1 MKINEFKKLEEKI
14 NGQNFNQGYKN
25 INVVML
31 LLSIFG
37 HFASIFLAYFALSK
51 VLGGVI
57 ENNPVAVFIASIV
70 MLSGLELLKRDIFDK
85 FSIQYLKVKAF
96 TKDVLPLFILSL
108 AIISTSF
115 YASIHG
121 AKEFSSKEAVIEQTQ
136 KETVNLFSDSLTKVY
151 NVKITDIETEIKV
164 NKDKLDAKDKEQT
177 ELEAIQPPTRSQK
190 SRIKDLKDEKT
201 TLRTDITKLE
211 TDEATVKTELATKI
225 KEHETTVGAET
236 EDKKKDNSSNSLAFI
251 LISTLIELVI
261 LAGVYFNEYYKFR
274 SYKEFR
280 NRLEKDPNYQKW
292 MLYDQILNII
302 YTEDTKMNQKLPANK
317 GIADMCK
324 VNDIIV
330 MPKDV
335 TDFLKVMNNLGIIK
349 TSGSSRYVNK
359 QRDLAFEILRK
370 QFNIQ

>member
-1 MKINEFKKLEEKI
+1 MRISEFKKLEEKI
-14 NGQNFNQGYKN
+14 NGQNFSQGYKN
-25 INVVML
+25 INLVML
-31 LLSIFG
+31 LLSVFG

-85 FSIQYLKVKAF
+85 FSTQYLKVKSF

-108 AIISTSF
+108 IIIATSF
-115 YASIHG
+115 YASING
-121 AKEFSSKEAVIEQTQ
+121 AKEFSSKEAVIEKKQ
-136 KETVNLFSDSLTKVY
+136 KETVNQFSDSLNKIY
-151 NVKITDIETEIKV
+151 NVKITEIESEIKV
-164 NKDKLDAKDKEQT
+164 NKDKIDTKDKEQT
-177 ELEAIQPPTRSQK
+177 DLESIQPPSRSQL
-190 SRIKDLKDEKT
+190 SRIKDLKDEKST
-201 TLRTDITKLE
+201 IRTDITKLE
-211 TDEATVKTELATKI
+211 NDESAVKTELANKI
-225 KEHETTVGAET
+225 KEHDKIVGNETQ
-236 EDKKKDNSSNSLAFI
+236 DKKKDNSSNSLAFV
-251 LISTLIELVI
+251 LISTLIELII

-317 GIADMCK
+317 GITDMCK
-324 VNDIIV
+324 VNNIIV

-335 TDFLKVMNNLGIIK
+335 TDFLKIMNGLGIIK
-349 TSGSSRYVNK
+349 TSGSVRYINK
-359 QRDLAFEILRK
+359 QRDLSFEILKK

>member
-14 NGQNFNQGYKN
+14 NGQNFNKGYKN

-31 LLSIFG
+31 LLSVFG

-57 ENNPVAVFIASIV
+57 ENNPVAVFIASLV

-85 FSIQYLKVKAF
+85 FSVQYLKVKAF
-96 TKDVLPLFILSL
+96 TKDVLPLFLLSVT
-108 AIISTSF
+108 IIGTSF
-115 YASIHG
+115 YASING

-136 KETVNLFSDSLTKVY
+136 KETVNKFSDSLTAVY
-151 NVKITDIETEIKV
+151 NIKIAEVETEIKT
-164 NKDKLDAKDKEQT
+164 NKEKLDIKDKEQT
-177 ELEAIQPPTRSQK
+177 DLEAIQPPTRSQRN
-190 SRIKDLKDEKT
+190 RIKDLKEERNI
-201 TLRTDITKLE
+201 LRTDIAKLE
-211 TDEATVKTELATKI
+211 GDVNNIKTELTTKI
-225 KEHETTVGAET
+225 KEHETEVGAET
-236 EDKKKDNSSNSLAFI
+236 EDKKKDNSSNSLAFV
-251 LISTLIELVI
+251 LISTLIELII

-280 NRLEKDPNYQKW
+280 DKLEKDPNYQKW
-292 MLYDQILNII
+292 MLYDQMLNIV

>member
-14 NGQNFNQGYKN
+14 NGQNFNKGYKN
-25 INVVML
+25 INIIMF

-37 HFASIFLAYFALSK
+37 HFTAIFLAYFALSK

-57 ENNPVAVFIASIV
+57 EDNPVVVFIASII
-70 MLSGLELLKRDIFDK
+70 MLGGLELLKRDIFDK
-85 FSIQYLKVKAF
+85 FSVQYLKVKSF
-96 TKDVLPLFILSL
+96 TKDVMPLFILSI

-121 AKEFSSKEAVIEQTQ
+121 AKEFSSKEDVIEQTQ
-136 KETVNLFSDSLTKVY
+136 KEDVNKFSDSLTTLY
-151 NVKITDIETEIKV
+151 NIKISEVETEIKLD
-164 NKDKLDAKDKEQT
+164 KDKIDSKDKEQT
-177 ELEAIQPPTRSQK
+177 DLEAIQPPTRSQRN
-190 SRIKDLKDEKT
+190 RIKDLKDEKVI
-201 TLRTDITKLE
+201 LRNEISKLQSDINFI
-211 TDEATVKTELATKI
+211 KTELTDKI
-225 KEHETTVGAET
+225 KQHEKDVTDES

-251 LISTLIELVI
+251 LISSLIELII

-280 NRLEKDPNYQKW
+280 DRLEKDPNYQKW
-292 MLYDQILNII
+292 MLYDQILTIV
-302 YTEDTKMNQKLPANK
+302 YTEDTKMNQKLPSNK
-317 GIADMCK
+317 IIIDMCK

-330 MPKDV
+330 MPKDI
-335 TDFLKVMNNLGIIK
+335 TDFLKVTNGLGVIK

-370 QFNIQ
+370 HFNIQ

>member
-14 NGQNFNQGYKN
+14 NGQNFNKGYKN
-25 INVVML
+25 INALML
-31 LLSIFG
+31 ILSIFG

-57 ENNPVAVFIASIV
+57 ENNPVVVLITSII

-96 TKDVLPLFILSL
+96 TKDVLPLFLLSV

-151 NVKITDIETEIKV
+151 NVKITDIESEIKV

-201 TLRTDITKLE
+201 TLRADITKLE

-236 EDKKKDNSSNSLAFI
+236 EDKKKNNDSNSLAFV
-251 LISTLIELVI
+251 LISTLIELII

-274 SYKEFR
+274 SYREFR
-280 NRLEKDPNYQKW
+280 NSIEKDPNYQKW
-292 MLYDQILNII
+292 MLYEQMLSIV
-302 YTEDTKMNQKLPANK
+302 YTEDTKMNQKLPSNK
-317 GIADMCK
+317 SIADMCK

-330 MPKDV
+330 MPKDIV
-335 TDFLKVMNNLGIIK
+335 DFLKVMNGLGIIK
-349 TSGSSRYVNK
+349 TSGSTRYVNK

-370 QFNIQ
+370 HFNVQ

>member
-14 NGQNFNQGYKN
+14 NGQNFNKGYKN
-25 INVVML
+25 INSLML
-31 LLSIFG
+31 ILSIFG

-57 ENNPVAVFIASIV
+57 ENNPVVVLITSII

-85 FSIQYLKVKAF
+85 FSIQYLKAKAF
-96 TKDVLPLFILSL
+96 TKDVLPLFLLSV

-121 AKEFSSKEAVIEQTQ
+121 AKEFSSKEAVIEENQ
-136 KETVNLFSDSLTKVY
+136 KVIVNQFSDSLTTVY
-151 NVKITDIETEIKV
+151 NAKVAEVETEIKS
-164 NKDKLDAKDKEQT
+164 NKEKLNLKDKEQT
-177 ELEAIQPPTRSQK
+177 DLEAIQPPTRSQRN
-190 SRIKDLKDEKT
+190 RIKDLKEERNI
-201 TLRTDITKLE
+201 LRTDITKLE
-211 TDEATVKTELATKI
+211 GDVNTIKTELATKI
-225 KEHETTVGAET
+225 KEHETEVSAET
-236 EDKKKDNSSNSLAFI
+236 EDKKKSNNSNSLAFV
-251 LISTLIELVI
+251 LISTLIELII

-274 SYKEFR
+274 SYREFR
-280 NRLEKDPNYQKW
+280 NSIEKDPNYQKW
-292 MLYDQILNII
+292 MLYEQMLSIV

-330 MPKDV
+330 MPKDI
-335 TDFLKVMNNLGIIK
+335 TDFLKVMNGLGIIK
-349 TSGSSRYVNK
+349 TSGSTRYVNK

-370 QFNIQ
+370 HFNVQ

>member
-1 MKINEFKKLEEKI
+1 MKINEFKKLEQKI

-31 LLSIFG
+31 LLSFFG

-57 ENNPVAVFIASIV
+57 ENNPVAVVIASVI

-85 FSIQYLKVKAF
+85 FSVQYLKAKAF
-96 TKDVLPLFILSL
+96 TKDVLPLFLLSV

-121 AKEFSSKEAVIEQTQ
+121 AQEFSSKEAVIEQTQ
-136 KETVNLFSDSLTKVY
+136 KETVNQYSDSLTKVY
-151 NVKITDIETEIKV
+151 NVKVEAIENEIKSTKSKIET
-164 NKDKLDAKDKEQT
+164 KDKEQT
-177 ELEAIQPPTRSQK
+177 ELEAIQPPTRSAKQ
-190 SRIKDLKDEKT
+190 RIKDLKDEKNI
-201 TLRTDITKLE
+201 LRADITKLE
-211 TDEATVKTELATKI
+211 TDEGVVKTELATKI
-225 KEHETTVGAET
+225 KEHETTIGAET
-236 EDKKKDNSSNSLAFI
+236 ENKKKDNSSNSLAFV

-274 SYKEFR
+274 SYREFR
-280 NRLEKDPNYQKW
+280 DKLEKDPNYQKW
-292 MLYDQILNII
+292 MLYDQILTIV
-302 YTEDTKMNQKLPANK
+302 YTEDTKMNQKLPSNK
-317 GIADMCK
+317 SIIDMCK

-330 MPKDV
+330 MPKDI
-335 TDFLKVMNNLGIIK
+335 TDFLKVTNGLGIIK

-359 QRDLAFEILRK
+359 QRDLSFEVLRK

>member
-14 NGQNFNQGYKN
+14 NGQNFGQGYKN
-25 INVVML
+25 INTLML
-31 LLSIFG
+31 ILSIFG

-57 ENNPVAVFIASIV
+57 ENNPTVVLIASVV

-85 FSIQYLKVKAF
+85 FSVQYLKVKAF
-96 TKDVLPLFILSL
+96 TKDVLPLFILSVL
-108 AIISTSF
+108 IISTSF

-121 AKEFSSKEAVIEQTQ
+121 AKEFSSKEAVIEQAQ
-136 KETVNLFSDSLTKVY
+136 KETVNQFSDSLTGVY
-151 NVKITDIETEIKV
+151 NIKIAEIDAEIKTD
-164 NKDKLDAKDKEQT
+164 KDKIDLKDKEQT
-177 ELEAIQPPTRSQK
+177 ELEAIQPPTRSQRN
-190 SRIKDLKDEKT
+190 RIKDLKDEKNL
-201 TLRTDITKLE
+201 LRGEITKLE
-211 TDEATVKTELATKI
+211 GDQNNIKSELATKL
-225 KEHETTVGAET
+225 KEHETEISADT
-236 EDKKKDNSSNSLAFI
+236 EDKKKDNSSNSLAFV

-274 SYKEFR
+274 SYREFR

-292 MLYDQILNII
+292 MLYDQMLNIV
-302 YTEDTKMNQKLPANK
+302 YQEDSKMNQKLPANK

-330 MPKDV
+330 MPKDI
-335 TDFLKVMNNLGIIK
+335 TDFLKVMNGIGVIK
-349 TSGSSRYVNK
+349 TSGSTRYINK

-370 QFNIQ
+370 HFNIQ